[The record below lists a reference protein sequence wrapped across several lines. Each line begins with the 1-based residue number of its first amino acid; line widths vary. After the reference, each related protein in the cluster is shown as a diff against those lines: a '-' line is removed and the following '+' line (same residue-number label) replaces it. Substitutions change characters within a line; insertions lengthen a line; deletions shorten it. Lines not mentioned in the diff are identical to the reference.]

1 MVKKEWAFMYFN
13 DEWNEPNTDN
23 DGGDEDVIDGVD
35 FPNEASS
42 NSNSDYDWDGGY
54 EEYGNQHPLKSF
66 YGGGGVGTLIFLI
79 VC

>member
-13 DEWNEPNTDN
+13 DEWNDPNTDN

-35 FPNEASS
+35 FPNETSK

-54 EEYGNQHPLKSF
+54 EEYGN
-66 YGGGGVGTLIFLI
+66 
-79 VC
+79 

>member
-1 MVKKEWAFMYFN
+1 MYFN

-54 EEYGNQHPLKSF
+54 EEYGN
-66 YGGGGVGTLIFLI
+66 
-79 VC
+79 